1 MDGLLPV
8 GGPRRGGRCGASG
21 PSPGPDRSLR
31 RVAQFETDRQQPVAQ
46 AIGQGP
52 LAPFA
57 QAGADLDQKL
67 KQRSELVVGGLTVL
81 RGRGC
86 LEQHRRHLRWSPF
99 GGKAKSAGKIA
110 GSDAGNSAA
119 DGVRR
124 FRRTGGGGFLLGSS
138 FGCLA
143 RTERVERAPTP

>member
-1 MDGLLPV
+1 MLVSAVMEGLLPV
-8 GGPRRGGRCGASG
+8 GGPRRGGRGGASG
-21 PSPGPDRSLR
+21 PAPGPDRSLR

-57 QAGADLDQKL
+57 QAGADLDQEL
-67 KQRSELVVGGLTVL
+67 KQRGELAVGGLAVL
-81 RGRGC
+81 RGCGG

-99 GGKAKSAGKIA
+99 GGKAQTTGKIA
-110 GSDAGNSAA
+110 GSDAGNGAA

-124 FRRTGGGGFLLGSS
+124 FRRTGGGGFLLGGS
-138 FGCLA
+138 FGWLA
-143 RTERVERAPTP
+143 RR

>member
-21 PSPGPDRSLR
+21 ASPGPDRSLR

-52 LAPFA
+52 LAAFA
-57 QAGADLDQKL
+57 QAGADLDQDL
-67 KQRSELVVGGLTVL
+67 KQRGELAVGGLAVL
-81 RGRGC
+81 RGRGG

-99 GGKAKSAGKIA
+99 GSKAKTAGKIA
-110 GSDAGNSAA
+110 GSDAGNGAA
-119 DGVRR
+119 YRVRR
-124 FRRTGGGGFLLGSS
+124 FRRMGGGDFWLVSSLG
-138 FGCLA
+138 
-143 RTERVERAPTP
+143 